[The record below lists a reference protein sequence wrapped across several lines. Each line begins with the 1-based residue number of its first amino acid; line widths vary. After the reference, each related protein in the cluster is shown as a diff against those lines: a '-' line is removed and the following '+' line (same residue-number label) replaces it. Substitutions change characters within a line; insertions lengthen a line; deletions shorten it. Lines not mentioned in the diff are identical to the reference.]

1 MQLLSSAWP
10 ALVWALPAL
19 VLISA
24 LAFLVRGDRRAAGHL
39 LALLACCLIGALLM
53 EFFTF
58 MAARVARQ
66 GGGAPSQPALGTG
79 TLALLDTLRNRRSL
93 TAPALSLPAVATY
106 AVGVAYL
113 WLLVTWGLHLRGKK
127 AGSSSGRKKPAA
139 KGARKPTRS

>member
-1 MQLLSSAWP
+1 MQLLSTAWP

-39 LALLACCLIGALLM
+39 LALLACFLIGALLM

-66 GGGAPSQPALGTG
+66 GGGASQPALGSG
-79 TLALLDTLRNRRSL
+79 TLALLETTLNRRSL
-93 TAPALSLPAVATY
+93 TAPALSLPALATY
-106 AVGVAYL
+106 AVGAAYL

-127 AGSSSGRKKPAA
+127 AGSGGRKKPAA
-139 KGARKPTRS
+139 KGGRKPARS